1 MHKSKNNSFNCVFKY
16 HSNKILKQDS
26 FFFQKSIYIKTISY
40 LNFASIVNAS
50 NIYSIQPIFVY
61 FIKTNIFVSVLEF
74 IQFNLRTLLFTIKI
88 FPQKKWNLDNNIE
101 KRMKTSI
108 NSKEQT

>member
-1 MHKSKNNSFNCVFKY
+1 M
-16 HSNKILKQDS
+16 
-26 FFFQKSIYIKTISY
+26 
-40 LNFASIVNAS
+40 
-50 NIYSIQPIFVY
+50 
-61 FIKTNIFVSVLEF
+61 FVSVLEF